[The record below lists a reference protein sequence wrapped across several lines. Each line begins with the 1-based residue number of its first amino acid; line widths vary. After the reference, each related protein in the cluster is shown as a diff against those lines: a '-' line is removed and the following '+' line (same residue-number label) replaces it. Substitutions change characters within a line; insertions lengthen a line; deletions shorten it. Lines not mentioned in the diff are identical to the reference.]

1 MWILGLKGLKEVN
14 NIQLKL
20 ALRTP
25 AQYTDTSLLRTVFFV
40 LGLSPDIFSKF
51 NPPDAD
57 PL

>member
-25 AQYTDTSLLRTVFFV
+25 AQYRHLIITDSFLCPWV
-40 LGLSPDIFSKF
+40 K
-51 NPPDAD
+51 
-57 PL
+57 PLHFL